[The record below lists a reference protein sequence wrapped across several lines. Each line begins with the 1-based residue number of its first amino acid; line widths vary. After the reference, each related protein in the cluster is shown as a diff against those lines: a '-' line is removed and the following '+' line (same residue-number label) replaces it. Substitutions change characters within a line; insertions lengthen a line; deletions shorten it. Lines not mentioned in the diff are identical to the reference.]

1 MSCGYLRAVERK
13 LGCLVM
19 VDPNGWRFSLAQ
31 SVKEG
36 GSARITLRK
45 YSDLEEQKLPRG
57 WTLEECA
64 VVGSES
70 REWYAVHRQFG
81 VRGPT
86 TSKVKAMLAA
96 WAVHN
101 EKVLP
106 NY

>member
-1 MSCGYLRAVERK
+1 MSYFGFIERIY
-13 LGCLVM
+13 GGM
-19 VDPNGWRFSLAQ
+19 TAVDPTAWRFSLAQ
-31 SVKEG
+31 PVKEPD
-36 GSARITLRK
+36 ATRVTLRK
-45 YSDLEEQKLPRG
+45 YSELEERRLPRG
-57 WTLEECA
+57 WTLEEC
-64 VVGSES
+64 VTPGSED
-70 REWYAVHRQFG
+70 REWYAVHRQLG